1 MPRDIRLEKSTKKHK
16 ADLVANLLEPE
27 VYKLLWTKQKLVK
40 ISPLLNKRVCAKALH
55 ALLKCY
61 GKENRRHIRLINTF
75 FNLSKKEIESE
86 FCYFSNI
93 LVRELEQVVGREIYK
108 PFIKDIL
115 VIQSLQKIVSFQITS
130 LNSLSTVARN
140 SNLAHFSKLLEAIK
154 DEEKE
159 FNAVFS
165 EIALQDLYTRLDN

>member
-1 MPRDIRLEKSTKKHK
+1 MPDDIKRKKPARK
-16 ADLVANLLEPE
+16 EGADLVANLLEPE

-40 ISPLLNKRVCAKALH
+40 ISPYLNKRVCARALH
-55 ALLKCY
+55 SLLKCY
-61 GKENRRHIRLINTF
+61 GRETRRHIRLINTF
-75 FNLSKKEIESE
+75 FNLSRKEIESG

-93 LVRELEQVVGREIYK
+93 LVRELQQVADRETYK

-130 LNSLSTVARN
+130 LNSLSTVASN

-154 DEEKE
+154 EEEKE

-165 EIALQDLYTRLDN
+165 EIALQDLYTRFDN